1 MTNKP
6 HSTTSNG
13 GNSSS
18 GGGSS
23 GNASS
28 GRPHHHH
35 HHHSHHHKKE
45 SGTTTASTQPP
56 QIAVVDIL
64 NSIPSDYQCKLK
76 FQNTLPD
83 IPFDPKFIMVPSEFN
98 KYAQYKTTSL
108 ERNYKYQ
115 PLHTDAQLG
124 IPIDLIDA
132 SVYTTPKNKIAVPE
146 EDQDLLIPLGQQE
159 QEQKKATTLK
169 RYRPN
174 AAWLRKTEYLSLL
187 NENTF
192 GRPQKR
198 NSTTPS
204 KSLQSQSS
212 NINNENG
219 SNGVLPIQQF
229 ENDVE
234 LVENTFDLIKE
245 RTFVHPNN
253 PDLKPVSIMS
263 VLPDFDHWANNYT
276 EVNFDHDPM
285 DPIPPSLADSELDE
299 FVEKQEQARSSGIVK
314 GITDKFVYFIT
325 PDIVQDVNDN
335 NSRKRLKSNAD
346 ANITEYKMQ
355 KVLTSDIFADKDNE
369 NFFLFVKNN
378 TVYYNRLKTKV
389 NLKRIKSREDKQ
401 LVDERIGKP
410 ESISYEIRQLS
421 DKEKEDKSTILSNL
435 LCEERA
441 PFFTQQ

>member
-1 MTNKP
+1 MMSTNKP
-6 HSTTSNG
+6 PSSTTTSTNG
-13 GNSSS
+13 GPPAGTS
-18 GGGSS
+18 GSGSRS
-23 GNASS
+23 HHHH
-28 GRPHHHH
+28 HHHH
-35 HHHSHHHKKE
+35 HHHSSSQQKKE
-45 SGTTTASTQPP
+45 GNTP
-56 QIAVVDIL
+56 AVTDIL
-64 NSIPSDYQCKLK
+64 NSTPSDYQCKLK

-83 IPFDPKFIMVPSEFN
+83 VPFDPKFILVPSEFN
-98 KYAQYKTTSL
+98 KYTQYKTTSL
-108 ERNYKYQ
+108 ERNYKY

-146 EDQDLLIPLGQQE
+146 EDQDLLIPLSQQQE
-159 QEQKKATTLK
+159 DQKRATTLK

-192 GRPQKR
+192 GRPQRR
-198 NSTTPS
+198 NSATPS
-204 KSLQSQSS
+204 KS
-212 NINNENG
+212 I
-219 SNGVLPIQQF
+219 NGVSVNEGAIIPIQQQF
-229 ENDVE
+229 DDVE

-253 PDLKPVSIMS
+253 PDLKPVSVMS

-285 DPIPPSLADSELDE
+285 DPIPSSLADAELDE
-299 FVEKQEQARSSGIVK
+299 FVEKQEQARTQGIVK

-325 PDIVQDVNDN
+325 PDIVEDINDN
-335 NSRKRLKSNAD
+335 NSKKRLKANAD

-355 KVLTSDIFADKDNE
+355 KVLTSDIFVDKDNE
-369 NFFLFVKNN
+369 NYFLFVKNN

-389 NLKRIKSREDKQ
+389 NLKRIKSRDDKI
-401 LVDERIGKP
+401 LVEERIGKP
-410 ESISYEIRQLS
+410 ESITYQVRELNDQ
-421 DKEKEDKSTILSNL
+421 EKEEKQSILSKL